1 MSRWYGFVGYAEE
14 VETSV
19 DVYEEQIVE
28 REYVGDVIKDYRK
41 LNSSNYLNDNV
52 TINNRISIVAD
63 PYAYSNFHS
72 IRYCTYMGTKWKVT
86 GIEVQYPRLILD
98 IGGVF
103 SEQSP

>member
-1 MSRWYGFVGYAEE
+1 MSRWYGSVGYAEE